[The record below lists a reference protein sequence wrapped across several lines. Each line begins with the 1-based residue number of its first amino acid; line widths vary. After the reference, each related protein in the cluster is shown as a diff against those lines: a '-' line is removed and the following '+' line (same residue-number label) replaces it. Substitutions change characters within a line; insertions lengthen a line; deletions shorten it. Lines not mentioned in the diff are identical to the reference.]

1 MSSQQERKRT
11 IYVGGLGEGGVCD
24 PAVLLRHFAPFGEI
38 VDVDALTLLCS
49 TPYPRT
55 EGANRGFGFIT
66 FSTVEEAMD
75 AIDNMHLNEVEGRII
90 NVNIARAPK
99 ASAAGGVNRP
109 IWEDEEWIKENA
121 APLPGG
127 LPDAPAPELNAE
139 A

>member
-38 VDVDALTLLCS
+38 VDVV
-49 TPYPRT
+49 TPKQ

-127 LPDAPAPELNAE
+127 VPDAAAPELNAE